1 MTLLILPPSPIMYEV
16 MMITSYKIGEEE
28 FSSNFVS
35 FSIFEKVWEETK
47 QTKVYDHVGQA
58 SRGQKFEFWKKYR
71 LFVRNYSL

>member
-35 FSIFEKVWEETK
+35 FSIFEKVFGNETKRNEMK

-58 SRGQKFEFWKKYR
+58 SRGQKM
-71 LFVRNYSL
+71 

>member
-1 MTLLILPPSPIMYEV
+1 
-16 MMITSYKIGEEE
+16 MITSYKIGEEE

-58 SRGQKFEFWKKYR
+58 SRGQKVFF
-71 LFVRNYSL
+71 LFT

>member
-1 MTLLILPPSPIMYEV
+1 

-35 FSIFEKVWEETK
+35 FSIFEKFENEMK

-58 SRGQKFEFWKKYR
+58 SRGQKKFYK
-71 LFVRNYSL
+71 